1 MIGGLLIYMDG
12 SMVNTM
18 SCNVLVLNKL
28 WQPIHT
34 CSVRRALKLLC
45 LGHAQVVEAEGEMK
59 YQTHDLGSWLE
70 SSTDKLAS
78 KLTEELIRSV
88 RFAMRV
94 PKVIVL
100 ALYDKLP
107 MKEVRFTRHHVFLRD
122 RHTCQY
128 CGVQFP
134 ENKLNLDHVI
144 PREKGGPMSW
154 ENIVTS
160 CFKCNSRKANK
171 LPHEANMFPANEPKA
186 PRWRPLFG
194 FRRRGGIEDCWE
206 NFL

>member
-1 MIGGLLIYMDG
+1 MD
-12 SMVNTM
+12 SALD
-18 SCNVLVLNKL
+18 SNVLVLNKL

-45 LGHAQVVEAEGEMK
+45 LGHAQVVEAEGASK

-70 SSTDKLAS
+70 SSAEKLA
-78 KLTEELIRSV
+78 EGVVRSV

-100 ALYDKLP
+100 AMYDQLP
-107 MKEVRFTRHHVFLRD
+107 MKEVRFTRRHVFLRD
-122 RHTCQY
+122 HHTCQY
-128 CGVQFP
+128 CGDCLP
-134 ENKLNLDHVI
+134 EHQLNLDHVI
-144 PREKGGPMSW
+144 PRARGGRMSW

-160 CFKCNSRKANK
+160 CFQCNNRKANK
-171 LPHEANMFPANEPKA
+171 LPHEAKMFPRKQPEA

-194 FRRRGGIEDCWE
+194 FRRGGTMDDSWE
-206 NFL
+206 SFLY